1 MNAKF
6 SVQLNIYL
14 QPLIEILGLI
24 LVIKKNIVGNL
35 FNSMPVRSPDG
46 STVSVFQ
53 LYIIK
58 RNSQGL
64 NGKTSKLSHI
74 IIVNLSAIY
83 PLIEV

>member
-1 MNAKF
+1 MRRVVVTGMGAITPIGL
-6 SVQLNIYL
+6 SVDEFWNSVK
-14 QPLIEILGLI
+14 E
-24 LVIKKNIVGNL
+24 NTVGNL

-46 STVSVFQ
+46 STVSIFQ

-74 IIVNLSAIY
+74 IMQG
-83 PLIEV
+83 